1 MRLERGNLSK
11 VGISQGYRS
20 SPPLVSINFAISATL
35 GDILRRGAMT
45 RRHIRLIASLSL
57 TAKQA
62 AHTSS
67 HSGRVAPGA
76 CVVDPTAG
84 GSDSCSISVK
94 GT

>member
-45 RRHIRLIASLSL
+45 RRHIRLIAPLSHG
-57 TAKQA
+57 QA
-62 AHTSS
+62 SRTYLFSFGSS
-67 HSGRVAPGA
+67 GPWRLRG
-76 CVVDPTAG
+76 
-84 GSDSCSISVK
+84 
-94 GT
+94 